1 MIFTGGIV
9 PTAWRPITS
18 YGAIDLPTYFL
29 DLTPFVPVL
38 TDGKPHNIGLDV
50 VSAESDHT
58 INQNWFVSGNLQ
70 VVTDP
75 SGKPTTGK
83 ITQYQ
88 VDDFA
93 ATNTTGSVGTNGD
106 VNVTVAATRKIHI
119 ESVITSGSGKTTH
132 VVWDQRLKYSNTQ
145 NYLDNTTIQVRHI
158 FETCVL
164 LRVFEE
170 DADAAAD
177 CQPTRNWVVPLDAQR
192 GAHPS

>member
-1 MIFTGGIV
+1 MQAPQVSFEGDQVRGV
-9 PTAWRPITS
+9 FPTQI
-18 YGAIDLPTYFL
+18 YG
-29 DLTPFVPVL
+29 
-38 TDGKPHNIGLDV
+38 K
-50 VSAESDHT
+50 
-58 INQNWFVSGNLQ
+58 
-70 VVTDP
+70 
-75 SGKPTTGK
+75 
-83 ITQYQ
+83 
-88 VDDFA
+88 
-93 ATNTTGSVGTNGD
+93 D